1 MTSTYRKKPQILVCL
16 VMVLILVSGCTTAK
30 VEAVKLPK
38 GDELS
43 IVVVTDL
50 HYLDKSLFDLGPA
63 FIRYVES
70 GDGRMFQY
78 NNEIVD
84 AFIDKMIETKPDI
97 LIISGD
103 LTNNG
108 ELISHTKLAEKLKRI
123 ETEAGTRL
131 YVIPGNH
138 DIQNAWARRFNGETQ
153 VKTESVSWTK
163 FEDLYSEFGYDEAV
177 LKDRNSLSYLATP
190 SEDLWLLMLDTN
202 SYSKSNRV
210 WVPYS
215 NGRLLPET
223 LEWIKSCT
231 ALAKKSGARILTVM
245 HHNLLN
251 HNELFTGY
259 AIDNT
264 ADAQKLFHE
273 EALEVVLSGHLH
285 IQDIRKDAF
294 SQDALYDIATGTLL
308 MVPFQYGTIQY
319 SPVSGFDYL
328 TQKLDVEAWAK
339 QNQLTDPNLLNFT
352 TYATESFWN
361 ASYNKAAKRLHSVG
375 SYTPQDIHEMATTM
389 ADLNLYYFGGRSDL
403 ISEAIRASLGYRK
416 WTHATE
422 PEFTKDYI
430 LLMARKSLRDNN
442 AIHID

>member
-1 MTSTYRKKPQILVCL
+1 MIS
-16 VMVLILVSGCTTAK
+16 VLITLILLSGCTAAK
-30 VEAVKLPK
+30 IQALKLPK
-38 GDELS
+38 GKTLS

-50 HYLDKSLFDLGPA
+50 HYLDKSLFDLGSA
-63 FIRYVES
+63 FIKYVDT

-84 AFIDKMIETKPDI
+84 AFVDQMIKTKPDI

-108 ELISHTKLAEKLKRI
+108 ELISHVKLSEKLKKIEMLAKTRI
-123 ETEAGTRL
+123 
-131 YVIPGNH
+131 YIISGNH
-138 DIQNAWARRFNGETQ
+138 DIQNAWARTFIGDSQ
-153 VKTESVSWTK
+153 VKTETVSWTK
-163 FEDLYSEFGYDEAV
+163 FEDLYSDFGYNEAV
-177 LKDRNSLSYLATP
+177 LRDKDSLSYLATP

-202 SYSKSNRV
+202 SYSKTERV

-215 NGRLLPET
+215 NGRLLPQT
-223 LEWIKSCT
+223 LEWIKTCT

-264 ADAQKLFHE
+264 TDAQKLFHE
-273 EALEVVLSGHLH
+273 ENLELVLSGHLH

-294 SQDALYDIATGTLL
+294 SEDPLYDIATGTLL
-308 MVPFQYGTIQY
+308 MAPFQYGTLQY
-319 SPVSGFDYL
+319 DPLNGFDYL
-328 TQKLDVEAWAK
+328 TKKLDVEAWAK

-352 TYATESFWN
+352 TYATASFWN
-361 ASYNKAAKRLHSVG
+361 ASYNKAAKRLSALEI
-375 SYTPQDIHEMATTM
+375 YTPLDIHEMATTM

-403 ISEAIRASLGYRK
+403 ISDRIRLSSGYSK
-416 WTHATE
+416 WTYATE

-430 LLMARKSLRDNN
+430 MLMARKSLRDNN
-442 AIHID
+442 RIHID